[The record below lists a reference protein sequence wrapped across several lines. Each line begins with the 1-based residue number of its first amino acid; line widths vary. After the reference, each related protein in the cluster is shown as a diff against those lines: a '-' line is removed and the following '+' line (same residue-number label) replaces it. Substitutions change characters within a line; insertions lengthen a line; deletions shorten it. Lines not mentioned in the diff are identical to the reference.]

1 MNRPIFIQQLRTN
14 NCLNMCLY
22 RLQETRLVEGGKLI
36 CVSLY
41 FEVNKTSVSSCGVWA
56 LSELSEPH
64 HTTQTISQ
72 SQSQVR
78 IFSYLSSFFS
88 LQYLNYIHL
97 HFVYTYSS
105 KLASAS
111 LKPLSLCLRKSFSLF
126 LSHTLNQVNPNYLLA

>member
-78 IFSYLSSFFS
+78 IFLIFLLS
-88 LQYLNYIHL
+88 
-97 HFVYTYSS
+97 
-105 KLASAS
+105 
-111 LKPLSLCLRKSFSLF
+111 F
-126 LSHTLNQVNPNYLLA
+126 LSNTLIPFIRTLFTLILRN